1 MQVIA
6 LLSTKGGAGK
16 TALATALAVEMG
28 REGKHLDAGAPGG
41 YRVST
46 GSRRY
51 EADRV
56 CCGVDVPRRFEAPG
70 SPRQALLVG

>member
-28 REGKHLDAGAPGG
+28 REGKHLDAGAPEDIEYLRAHGATKPTESAA
-41 YRVST
+41 VWT
-46 GSRRY
+46 FPDGSKLQARRGRLY
-51 EADRV
+51 
-56 CCGVDVPRRFEAPG
+56 
-70 SPRQALLVG
+70 L